1 MSQLADQIL
10 KPSTIPLMG
19 PLNPNINL
27 INQVA
32 MPQLIPNHQNLQ
44 LANNMQNIDQSKLP
58 IQKQQVNTQESN

>member
-1 MSQLADQIL
+1 MSQLADQLL

-32 MPQLIPNHQNLQ
+32 MPQLIPNQQNLQ

>member
-1 MSQLADQIL
+1 MSQLADQLL